1 MTSGDGSR
9 KDPGCLAKE
18 LGLEVIENIPLLHLP
33 SIDLIPYT
41 TARQLLV
48 LPVRE
53 NDTTVTL
60 AVADPLDLDAIESV
74 RYRVKKQVE
83 TVVAAKE
90 TLLIAIEKI
99 YQAQSSGEE
108 GKEDGIQE
116 YKEENLVDLL
126 DEKAQSGG
134 KTGQI
139 LSLILR
145 EAIRQ
150 RASDI
155 HFEPFAGHL
164 RIRFR
169 IDGCLHGRDF
179 AARGIEPA
187 LITRIKVMAQMD
199 IAERRLP
206 QDGRIK
212 VSFGGR
218 EIDFRVSSVPVSDG
232 ERLVLRILDKGNVR
246 LGIDEI
252 GMSVSVTESFKELT
266 SCKEGI
272 ILVTGPTG
280 SGKTTTLY
288 SALSQMDLE
297 SVNIM
302 TVEDPVEYKLSRIAQ
317 IAVRPS
323 IGLTFSKGLRHI
335 LRQDPD
341 VIMLGEIRDS
351 ETAQIAI
358 QASLTGHLVLS
369 TLHTNDAPS
378 AVTRL
383 VDMGIEPYLI
393 SASVI
398 GVVAQR
404 LVRKVCPHC
413 CQKSSPSQKTLEQMG
428 ITESESCDFMQA
440 VGCEECFGS
449 GYKGR
454 HGIYELMGANEK
466 MRHLISTGADLDAV
480 HKLALQQGMVPL
492 REHGIELARK
502 GITTLEEVLRMTRAG
517 EIT

>member
-1 MTSGDGSR
+1 MGRNFGD
-9 KDPGCLAKE
+9 KKLAELAKE
-18 LGLEVIENIPLLHLP
+18 LGLEI
-33 SIDLIPYT
+33 IDEVPCRRFPCNANIPYT
-41 TARQLLV
+41 MARQTLTLPIGESEDLV
-48 LPVRE
+48 R
-53 NDTTVTL
+53 L
-60 AVADPLDLDAIESV
+60 AVANPLDIEAIESI
-74 RYRVKKQVE
+74 RWKVKKEVE
-83 TVVAAKE
+83 TVVATKGKILE
-90 TLLIAIEKI
+90 AIEKV
-99 YQAQSSGEE
+99 YQSQEEEEKKTSGQSQEIKEE
-108 GKEDGIQE
+108 GLI
-116 YKEENLVDLL
+116 DLL
-126 DEKAQSGG
+126 DESSQKGG

-139 LSLILR
+139 LSQVLR

-164 RIRFR
+164 RVRFR
-169 IDGCLHGRDF
+169 IDGCLHGREF
-179 AARGIEPA
+179 ATAGMESA
-187 LITRIKVMAQMD
+187 LLTRIKVMAQMD

-212 VSFGGR
+212 VSFGER

-252 GMSVSVTESFKELT
+252 GMSASVSQSFKDLT
-266 SCKEGI
+266 NSKEGI

-288 SALSQMDLE
+288 SALSQMDLG
-297 SVNIM
+297 SVNVM

-341 VIMLGEIRDS
+341 VIMLGEIRDA

-398 GVVAQR
+398 AVVAQR

-413 CQKSSPSQKTLEQMG
+413 CVKKTASPKILSNLG
-428 ITESESCDFMQA
+428 IASDQSVQFTEA
-440 VGCEECFGS
+440 VGCKECFGS
-449 GYKGR
+449 GYMGR
-454 HGIYELMGANEK
+454 HGIYELMGVNEK
-466 MRHLISTGADLDAV
+466 MRHLISMGADLDAV
-480 HKLALQQGMVPL
+480 HELALQQGMVSL
-492 REHGIELARK
+492 RQHGIELARE
-502 GITTLEEVLRMTRAG
+502 GITTLEEVLRMTRSG
-517 EIT
+517 

>member
-1 MTSGDGSR
+1 MGNDFGE
-9 KDPGCLAKE
+9 KKLAE
-18 LGLEVIENIPLLHLP
+18 LAEQLGLEMIEEVPCIQLHANK
-33 SIDLIPYT
+33 LIPYSM
-41 TARQLLV
+41 ARQLLV
-48 LPVRE
+48 LPIAETQGRIR
-53 NDTTVTL
+53 L
-60 AVADPLDLDAIESV
+60 AVANPLDLDAIEAV
-74 RYRVKKQVE
+74 RWKVKKEIE
-83 TVVAAKE
+83 TVVVIKE
-90 TLLIAIEKI
+90 KLLEAIEKV
-99 YQAQSSGEE
+99 YQSQEQASEKSAASSQDVKEE
-108 GKEDGIQE
+108 GLI
-116 YKEENLVDLL
+116 DLL
-126 DEKAQSGG
+126 DEKSQKGG
-134 KTGQI
+134 KTGQV
-139 LSLILR
+139 LSQILR

-155 HFEPFAGHL
+155 HFEPFAGFL

-169 IDGCLHGRDF
+169 IDGCLHGREF
-179 AARGIEPA
+179 PAAGMESA
-187 LITRIKVMAQMD
+187 LLTRIKVMAQMD

-212 VSFGGR
+212 VAFGER

-252 GMSVSVTESFKELT
+252 GMSASVTQAFKDFT
-266 SCKEGI
+266 SAKEGI

-288 SALSQMDLE
+288 SALSQMDLN
-297 SVNIM
+297 SVNVM
-302 TVEDPVEYKLSRIAQ
+302 TVEDPVEYKLSQIAQ

-341 VIMLGEIRDS
+341 VIMLGEIRDA

-358 QASLTGHLVLS
+358 QAALTGHLVLS

-398 GVVAQR
+398 AVVAQR
-404 LVRKVCPHC
+404 LVRKVCTHC
-413 CQKSSPSQKTLEQMG
+413 CVKKAPSAKILANLG
-428 ITESESCDFMQA
+428 IEGDARLQFTQA
-440 VGCEECFGS
+440 AGCEECFGS
-449 GYKGR
+449 GYSGR
-454 HGIYELMGANEK
+454 HGIYELMGVNDK

-480 HKLALQQGMVPL
+480 HQLAIKQGMVSL
-492 REHGIELARK
+492 REHGIELARL
-502 GITTLEEVLRMTRAG
+502 GLTTLEEVLRMTRSC
-517 EIT
+517 